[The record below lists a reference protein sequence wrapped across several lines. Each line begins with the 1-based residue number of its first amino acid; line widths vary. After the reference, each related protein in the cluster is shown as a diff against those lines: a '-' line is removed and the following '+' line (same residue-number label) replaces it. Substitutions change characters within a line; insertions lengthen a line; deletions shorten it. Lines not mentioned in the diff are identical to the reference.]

1 MRSLPKNPRLGFFVS
16 HRGSNMRAIVDAC
29 QSGRLEATPA
39 LLISNNRSSAALAWA
54 EETGL
59 PHRFLS
65 PKSAGS
71 EEALDQAH
79 VTALQDAKV
88 DLVILAGYMRKI
100 GPAVLSTYN
109 QRILNIHPALLP
121 KYGGQGMFGHHVHEA
136 VIAAGEPESGVTVHL
151 VDGDYDTGPIV
162 AQAKVPV
169 LEGDTADDLAAR
181 VLKAEHRF
189 FAETLARIV
198 TGAIDLDTLA

>member
-1 MRSLPKNPRLGFFVS
+1 
-16 HRGSNMRAIVDAC
+16 MRAIVDAC
-29 QSGRLEATPA
+29 QSGQLDATPA

-54 EETGL
+54 DETGL
-59 PHRFLS
+59 PHRCLS

-79 VTALQDAKV
+79 VDALRDAEV

-100 GPAVLSTYN
+100 GAGVLNTYN
-109 QRILNIHPALLP
+109 RRILNIHPALLP
-121 KYGGQGMFGHHVHEA
+121 KYGGQGMYGHHVHDA
-136 VIAAGEPESGVTVHL
+136 VIAAGESESGVTVHL
-151 VDGDYDTGPIV
+151 VDGEYDTGPIV

-181 VLKAEHRF
+181 VLKTEHQF

-198 TGAIDLDTLA
+198 SGEIDLDGLA